1 MINKPLYYNEFGA
14 VGDGVADDFDAII
27 RTHAKANE
35 LGLPVHADPNAMY
48 YIGGADKTAII
59 QTDTDWNSAKF
70 IVDDTNTDNYESNI
84 FEVKSKLE
92 PVQITNAQSIN
103 KNQEQLDINLLYD
116 SFVVAIDNTTK
127 RFIREGLNVDNGSDQ
142 IDVFIVSKDGRIDPD
157 TAVIWDFD
165 NITSLIALP
174 IDSEPLYLK
183 GGIFTTVANRAESEY
198 TYFERN
204 ILIKRSNVIIDGLTH
219 HVIDEPKDH
228 GAPYRGFIY
237 MYQCANI
244 TMQNCKMTAHRT
256 YTTIGAANL
265 PVKMGTYDILAD
277 EAVNLVFKDCTQLN
291 DIVDDTNWGIF
302 SSNCTKNIVFDNVYF
317 SRFDAHKGTTNPKI
331 LNSTIGHMGIKLIGS
346 GTCLIENTTVKCDH
360 FAHLRADY
368 GSTWEGEIIIRNC
381 EFAIRDDD
389 FIPNDYVSTGPAV
402 LWAEYS
408 GMHNFG
414 YKCFMPRKIIIDGLI
429 IDDEQVSDDYTGL
442 CIFSPIHDNYLDEHF
457 EEKYPYALPEVVE
470 IKGIKTKSGKPW
482 TLSDNMQLFKNVK
495 IIES

>member
-1 MINKPLYYNEFGA
+1 MINKPLHYSEFGA
-14 VGDGVADDFDAII
+14 VGDGVTDDFDAII
-27 RTHAKANE
+27 HTHTKANE
-35 LGLPVHADPNAMY
+35 LGLPVYADPNAVY

-70 IVDDTNTDNYESNI
+70 IIDDKSTENYKSSI

-92 PVQITNAQSIN
+92 PVRITDIQSIK
-103 KNQEQLDINLLYD
+103 KNQEQLDINLSYD
-116 SFVVAIDNTTK
+116 SLVVAVDNTTK
-127 RFIREGLNVDNGSDQ
+127 RFIREGLNVDNGSNQ
-142 IDVFIVSKDGRIDPD
+142 TDVFIISKDGYIDPN

-165 NITSLIALP
+165 KITSLTAFP

-183 GGIFTTVANRAESEY
+183 GGIFTTVANHAEAKY
-198 TYFERN
+198 TYFKRN
-204 ILIKRSNVIIDGLTH
+204 IAINRSNTIIDGLTH
-219 HVIDEPKDH
+219 HITDERSDH
-228 GAPYRGFIY
+228 GAPYSGFIFIY
-237 MYQCANI
+237 NCADV

-256 YTTIGAANL
+256 YTTIGAASL

-291 DIVDDTNWGIF
+291 DITDDTNWGIF
-302 SSNCTKNIVFDNVYF
+302 SSNYTKNIVFDNVHF

-381 EFAIRDDD
+381 EFAIRNDD

-408 GMHNFG
+408 GLHDFG
-414 YKCFMPRKIIIDGLI
+414 YKCFMPRKIVIDGLVI
-429 IDDEQVSDDYTGL
+429 NDEQASDDCTGPR
-442 CIFSPIHDNYLDEHF
+442 IFSPIHDNYFDEHF

-482 TLSDNMQLFKNVK
+482 TLSDNMSLFKDVK
-495 IIES
+495 IVEN